1 MEVLVW
7 VRIPWGDSRVIKTV
21 VKSWVLPRIRRGDV
35 TMLSE
40 VGIWI
45 DRSVDMDLGV
55 GEGIW
60 FGIGWVCL
68 G

>member
-1 MEVLVW
+1 
-7 VRIPWGDSRVIKTV
+7 
-21 VKSWVLPRIRRGDV
+21 
-35 TMLSE
+35 MLSE

-68 G
+68 GQAMYRIPEKETIVITDRVIRCVDFISQTEGVL